1 MEKFK
6 RVLLRLL
13 YPGVAWTLVL
23 TALTAALYI
32 FCFMTDRMESVFAY
46 TAYALSAYVLTVVLV
61 AFIPFIVQKPRT
73 LLHRNKYISRYLS
86 DVEFKTK
93 VSLYQ
98 GLFINLLF
106 VAFKF
111 TMSLVYRSFWF
122 GAVAVYYII
131 LSVIRFVLLR
141 NERKISSKESKRE
154 RFAHGVRTY
163 RFCGCLMLILNTT
176 MAGMIFQMI
185 WQNKGYQ
192 YPWMIVY
199 ASATY
204 TFYSMITAI
213 INLVKYRKMD
223 NPVLSAA
230 KMLGFAGALMSIL
243 TLQTAM
249 LAEFGN
255 GYDDFRQIMNT
266 ATGFGVSTIV
276 FGMAIFMIVRANKAL
291 AKLQINNSQT

>member
-6 RVLLRLL
+6 RVLFRLL
-13 YPGVAWTLVL
+13 YPGVVWILVF

-32 FCFMTDRMESVFAY
+32 FCFVTDRMESVFAY
-46 TAYALSAYVLTVVLV
+46 TAYALSAYVLTVVLA
-61 AFIPFIVQKPRT
+61 AFIPFIVKKPKT

-86 DVEFKTK
+86 DAEFKAR

-111 TMSLVYRSFWF
+111 TMSLIYRSFWF

-131 LSVIRFVLLR
+131 LSMIRFILLR

-163 RFCGCLMLILNTT
+163 RLCGVLMFILNAT
-176 MAGMIFQMI
+176 MTGVIFQMI

-199 ASATY
+199 VAATY
-204 TFYSMITAI
+204 TFYSMTTAI
-213 INLVKYRKMD
+213 INLVKYHKMD

-230 KMLGFAGALMSIL
+230 KMLGFAGTLMSIL
-243 TLQTAM
+243 TLQTVM

-255 GYDDFRQIMNT
+255 GNDNFRQIMLT
-266 ATGFGVSTIV
+266 ATGGSVSVIV
-276 FGMAIFMIVRANKAL
+276 FGMAIFMIIRANKVL